1 MSLGLWLGPR
11 PDGRGSEE
19 GAPPMFFCFCFVF
32 VKSFEK
38 V

>member
-19 GAPPMFFCFCFVF
+19 GAPPMFFFVF
-32 VKSFEK
+32 VLFL
-38 V
+38 